1 MSQTLGELL
10 APHQLTPA
18 QQIRHISGLSQDS
31 RTVQCG
37 NLYLALPGANTHGLQ
52 YLDAAQQQGA
62 AAILAEPDA
71 DWPAVRIQALAA
83 QLPIPLISY
92 PGLRQQL
99 ARLAQQYYGDPGQA
113 IQLTGVTGTNGKTSV
128 THYLAQALEQLT
140 PGQAGIIGTLGT
152 GRLHELRNTRHTT
165 PDLISLYAE
174 LARQRTQGIRQVML
188 EVSSHALA
196 QERVAGL
203 RFASAVFTNLT
214 RDHQD
219 YHGSMAA
226 YGAAKARL
234 FHTPGLGQAVIQTD
248 DPFGQQLITQLSVP
262 EIIAVGSRAC
272 EHGAHYIQADQVSTT
287 STGLHI
293 DYQSSWGNGT
303 LHSSLWG
310 RYNAD
315 NLLLALGVLLGQGTP
330 PADANA
336 ALTQVHSAP
345 GRMHQLGGGAGQ
357 PQILIDYAHTPDALQ
372 QTLQAAREHVS
383 GRLICVFGCGG
394 DRDPGKRP
402 QMGAI
407 AEQLADQIW
416 VTDDNPR
423 TECNTRITADILA
436 GMTQPGKAHLEHHRP
451 TAIAAALTT
460 AKPEDLV
467 LIAGKGHETYQEV
480 GTQRQPYSDFEQ
492 VNTILNAGKSHL
504 PMVQNSDQRI
514 R

>member
-1 MSQTLGELL
+1 MSQTLGELITR
-10 APHQLTPA
+10 HQLTPA
-18 QQIRHISGLSQDS
+18 QQAQRISGLSQDS
-31 RTVQCG
+31 RTVQRG
-37 NLYLALPGANTHGLQ
+37 NLYLAVPGASNHGLQ
-52 YLDAAQQQGA
+52 YLDAVQQQGA

-71 DWPAVRIQALAA
+71 DWPTARIQALAA

-92 PGLRQQL
+92 PGLHQQL
-99 ARLAQQYYGDPGQA
+99 AQLAQRHYSDPGQA
-113 IQLTGVTGTNGKTSV
+113 MQLTGVTGTNGKTSV

-140 PGQAGIIGTLGT
+140 PGQAGIIGTLGA
-152 GRLHELRNTRHTT
+152 GRLSNLHSTRHTT

-196 QERVAGL
+196 QGRVAGL
-203 RFASAVFTNLT
+203 RFTNAIFTNLT

-226 YGAAKARL
+226 YGAAKAKL
-234 FHTPGLGQAVIQTD
+234 FHTPGLEHAVIQTD
-248 DPFGQQLITQLSVP
+248 DPFGQQLISQLTVP
-262 EIIAVGSRAC
+262 DIIAVGTRAR
-272 EHGAHYIQADQVSTT
+272 EQSAHYIQADQVNTT
-287 STGLHI
+287 TTGLHI
-293 DYQSSWGNGT
+293 HYRSSWGNGT
-303 LHSSLWG
+303 LRSSLWG

-315 NLLLALGVLLGQGTP
+315 NLLLALGILLSQGTP
-330 PADANA
+330 LADANA
-336 ALTQVHSAP
+336 ALAQVHSAP
-345 GRMHQLGGGAGQ
+345 GRMHQLGGGAQQ
-357 PQILIDYAHTPDALQ
+357 PQVLIDYAHTPDALQ

-423 TECNTRITADILA
+423 TERSTRITADILA
-436 GMTQPGKAHLEHHRP
+436 GMTQPDQAHLEHHRP
-451 TAIAAALTT
+451 TAIAAALAEST
-460 AKPEDLV
+460 PEDLV
-467 LIAGKGHETYQEV
+467 LIAGKGHESYQEV

-492 VNTILNAGKSHL
+492 VNTILNTNRTGAQH
-504 PMVQNSDQRI
+504 
-514 R
+514 